1 MKQVQSSPVLH
12 FLTILERPYCN
23 SHMDTL
29 SDLEQ
34 PIFAQLAMVSILHVV
49 VISVLFSEPNLD
61 ARDQATSLPT
71 SHEDKFWSFFLL
83 ILCIYFFLLIL
94 SIKSNSA
101 WTFFL
106 LLHEVSDGNEIR
118 SDSRVNHTLCHFLH
132 PSLKAEPLVSLGHLE
147 AGQYGANVTSLF
159 PFISSCMQSLVF
171 SREYRSAVSDY
182 QIM

>member
-12 FLTILERPYCN
+12 FLTILGGPYCN
-23 SHMDTL
+23 SLMDTL

-71 SHEDKFWSFFLL
+71 SHEDQFWSFFLL

-94 SIKSNSA
+94 SWTFFLLILSIKSNSA
-101 WTFFL
+101 WSFFL

-118 SDSRVNHTLCHFLH
+118 SDSRVNHTLL
-132 PSLKAEPLVSLGHLE
+132 
-147 AGQYGANVTSLF
+147 
-159 PFISSCMQSLVF
+159 PFSSPFV
-171 SREYRSAVSDY
+171 EG
-182 QIM
+182 